1 MSIRMV
7 PEIVYKLV
15 TYTVTASVHFCFLE
29 NYTSHLTVSTSTM
42 LGVELVVLALGLSV
56 ALADSNYGQFH
67 GRYGGRCD
75 RDGFYYKDQGSMVIC
90 SNNNAYVQ
98 PCAPGTR
105 NSNYNSYNRGGH
117 YHYRDFCDV
126 NLVDHGYGASH
137 GYGTDHGHRN
147 SYGHNT
153 YDHGNSY
160 GHSNHGPGNAYS
172 QSGRGTSY
180 GHGHGDSYGHIAHAP
195 GNLYGHSD
203 HGHGNVYGQ
212 RGHDGFHGRVGGS
225 FGHVVHGGTSYGK
238 H

>member
-1 MSIRMV
+1 
-7 PEIVYKLV
+7 
-15 TYTVTASVHFCFLE
+15 
-29 NYTSHLTVSTSTM
+29 M

-126 NLVDHGYGASH
+126 NLVDYGYGVRHGYGHGHSQG
-137 GYGTDHGHRN
+137 GYGHGNTLAHGHGHGS
-147 SYGHNT
+147 SYGP
-153 YDHGNSY
+153 SY
-160 GHSNHGPGNAYS
+160 GQSSSYGNRGHGHGGFHG
-172 QSGRGTSY
+172 GRGGSY
-180 GHGHGDSYGHIAHAP
+180 GHG
-195 GNLYGHSD
+195 
-203 HGHGNVYGQ
+203 
-212 RGHDGFHGRVGGS
+212 
-225 FGHVVHGGTSYGK
+225 VHGGNAY
-238 H
+238 

>member
-1 MSIRMV
+1 
-7 PEIVYKLV
+7 
-15 TYTVTASVHFCFLE
+15 
-29 NYTSHLTVSTSTM
+29 M

-126 NLVDHGYGASH
+126 NLVDHGYGVRH
-137 GYGTDHGHRN
+137 GGRHGDQ
-147 SYGHNT
+147 SY
-153 YDHGNSY
+153 GNSY
-160 GHSNHGPGNAYS
+160 GHSYGNSYG
-172 QSGRGTSY
+172 QGTSY
-180 GHGHGDSYGHIAHAP
+180 TQDHGHDNSYGHA
-195 GNLYGHSD
+195 GQNLYNGGHKGSIRQFAHGGSYGHKE
-203 HGHGNVYGQ
+203 HGHASFDNVHSHE
-212 RGHDGFHGRVGGS
+212 HDKSYSSGG
-225 FGHVVHGGTSYGK
+225 VHGKHGNSYSTSG